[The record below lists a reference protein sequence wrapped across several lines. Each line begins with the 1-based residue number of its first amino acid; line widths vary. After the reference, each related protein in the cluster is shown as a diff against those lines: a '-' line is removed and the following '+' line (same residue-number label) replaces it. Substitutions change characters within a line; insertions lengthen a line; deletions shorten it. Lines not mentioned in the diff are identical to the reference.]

1 MTWQPPQLKA
11 SRIVVTEPAVVADPT
26 DFLSRWLDSTAIAVV
41 ERHAD
46 VQIVPLDDVIF
57 DDHTVSVHA
66 FAEGRLTDVRVV
78 RVGEGWLVDAVREGA
93 NVDGAR
99 PVWARPGRHLCLG
112 KATPAAGHGTV
123 MREAR
128 IRPYS
133 LPVAIPTE
141 SNACVDF
148 VDYYAENAVTGDLHC
163 IAHRVVAIRS
173 LPHA

>member
-1 MTWQPPQLKA
+1 MTWQPPQLKE

-26 DFLSRWLDSTAIAVV
+26 DFLSQWLDSTAIAAV

-46 VQIVPLDDVIF
+46 VRIVPLGDVIF

-66 FAEGRLTDVRVV
+66 FADGRRTDVRAV
-78 RVGEGWLVDAVREGA
+78 RVGDGWVVDAVREGA
-93 NVDGAR
+93 DVDGAR

-112 KATPAAGHGTV
+112 KATSTPHHDTV

-133 LPVAIPTE
+133 LPVAIPTD

-148 VDYYAENAVTGDLHC
+148 IDYYAEDATTGDLHC

-173 LPHA
+173 LPNA